1 MNINRVVGRRLTKAG
16 FSVVEVM
23 VAVGVAAVFF
33 TGIYTTLAL
42 SFDLVRI
49 TRENL
54 RATQILQ
61 QKTETIRLYNWTQV
75 SSNSFIPTNFVD
87 VFCPL
92 SNSTPGVSYTGTV
105 TVADAGLTEAYS
117 NDMKMVTVLL
127 KWKSG
132 NVIRQRQTQT
142 LVSRYGLQNYVY

>member
-1 MNINRVVGRRLTKAG
+1 MKMKRAAGTRLAQAG
-16 FSVVEVM
+16 FSLVEVI
-23 VAVGVAAVFF
+23 VAVGVAAIFF
-33 TGIYTTLAL
+33 AGIYTTLAL
-42 SFDLVRI
+42 SFDLVRV

-61 QKTETIRLYNWTQV
+61 QKTETIRLYNWSQV
-75 SSNSFIPTNFVD
+75 ISNSFIPSSFVD

-105 TVADAGLTEAYS
+105 TIADAGLTESYS
-117 NDMKMVTVLL
+117 NDIKMVNVVLQ
-127 KWKSG
+127 WKSG
-132 NVIRQRQTQT
+132 KVVRQRQAQT